1 MTCGG
6 WDLTSA
12 TSETARDVI
21 ELCSTGLI
29 HISRKSTAGMKDNYM
44 VELFS
49 KKIKS

>member
-6 WDLTSA
+6 WDLTPA
-12 TSETARDVI
+12 TSETAKDVI
-21 ELCSTGLI
+21 ELCSAGLI
-29 HISRKSTAGMKDNYM
+29 HISRKSTVGMKDSM